1 MAFKMNKPSM
11 TQGTQRYK
19 AACDAMQINRDMDA
33 SSLPDGRAKS
43 SAFQKGTYE
52 SAKKANPELD
62 KLIKTRS
69 SSDKGSQEY
78 TRAQNAI
85 NKAYGV
91 GKRHSTDNVKAEV
104 KERTAEKNNPKM
116 MPAGEGVMSQESK
129 DKTKNKIAQNT
140 AKNTERT
147 ADIKGDKKSER
158 KARKAGKKLAKAAE
172 ARESGNIK
180 KAERKERKAAK
191 KMEKASAATMNKPM
205 AYKYKDSAT
214 TKHGKGMPKHD
225 KSMATKPED
234 VEVGN
239 RKNLPDALK
248 AKISA
253 APKHAKGMPKYK
265 SDAQRMAV
273 HASKADK
280 K

>member
-11 TQGTQRYK
+11 TQGTAKYK

-52 SAKKANPELD
+52 SAKKANPNLD

-69 SSDKGSQEY
+69 SSEKGSQEY
-78 TRAQNAI
+78 TRAQNEI

-91 GKRHSTDNVKAEV
+91 SKRHNTDNVKAEV
-104 KERTAEKNNPKM
+104 KEREAEKKNPKL
-116 MPAGEGVMSQESK
+116 MPAGEGVKSQESK
-129 DKTKNKIAQNT
+129 DKRDNKIAQNT

-180 KAERKERKAAK
+180 KAERKERKAEK
-191 KMEKASAATMNKPM
+191 KMEKASA
-205 AYKYKDSAT
+205 T
-214 TKHGKGMPKHD
+214 TKYG

-239 RKNLPDALK
+239 RKNLPEHLK

-253 APKHAKGMPKYK
+253 APKYAKGMPKYK
-265 SDAQRMAV
+265 SDAQRKAV
-273 HASKADK
+273 HASKEDK

>member
-1 MAFKMNKPSM
+1 MAFKMKKPSM
-11 TQGTQRYK
+11 TQGTAKYK

-43 SAFQKGTYE
+43 SAFQKSYEQAYKDAQKLGYTKKNESKEDYIARAKDENREKYGTTE
-52 SAKKANPELD
+52 PTKVAKEQHGGSKEKLAKK
-62 KLIKTRS
+62 
-69 SSDKGSQEY
+69 QE
-78 TRAQNAI
+78 
-85 NKAYGV
+85 GV
-91 GKRHSTDNVKAEV
+91 KSEV
-104 KERTAEKNNPKM
+104 KEREAEKKNPKL

-191 KMEKASAATMNKPM
+191 KMEKASA
-205 AYKYKDSAT
+205 T
-214 TKHGKGMPKHD
+214 TKYG

-234 VEVGN
+234 LEVGN
-239 RKNLPDALK
+239 RKNLPDALQS
-248 AKISA
+248 KISA
-253 APKHAKGMPKYK
+253 APKYAKGMPKYK
-265 SDAQRMAV
+265 SDAQRKAV

>member
-11 TQGTQRYK
+11 TQGTAKYK

-52 SAKKANPELD
+52 SAKKANPNLD

-69 SSDKGSQEY
+69 NSEKGSQEY

-91 GKRHSTDNVKAEV
+91 SKRHTSDEV
-104 KERTAEKNNPKM
+104 KSEFKEREAEKKNPKL
-116 MPAGEGVMSQESK
+116 MPAGEGVRSQESK
-129 DKTKNKIAQNT
+129 DKRDNKIAQNT

-147 ADIKGDKKSER
+147 AGIEGDKKSER
-158 KARKAGKKLAKAAE
+158 KARKASKKLAKAAE
-172 ARESGNIK
+172 ARESGNVK

-191 KMEKASAATMNKPM
+191 KMEKASPAAKDKTM
-205 AYKYKDSAT
+205 AYKYAKSIAKKKLNMVKGPNGEMVPDYVVD
-214 TKHGKGMPKHD
+214 GKGANDM
-225 KSMATKPED
+225 
-234 VEVGN
+234 
-239 RKNLPDALK
+239 K
-248 AKISA
+248 A
-253 APKHAKGMPKYK
+253 GMPKYK

-273 HASKADK
+273 HASKEDK

>member
-1 MAFKMNKPSM
+1 MPGFKMKKPSM
-11 TQGTQRYK
+11 TQGTQKYK

-91 GKRHSTDNVKAEV
+91 GKRHDTDNVKAEV
-104 KERTAEKNNPKM
+104 KERDAETKNPKM
-116 MPAGEGVMSQESK
+116 MAEGEGVMSPESK
-129 DKTKNKIAQNT
+129 DKAKNNVAQNT
-140 AKNTERT
+140 AKNKERT
-147 ADIKGDKKSER
+147 AGIEGDKRSER

-180 KAERKERKAAK
+180 KAERKERAAER

-205 AYKYKDSAT
+205 AYK
-214 TKHGKGMPKHD
+214 HGKGMPKYD

-253 APKHAKGMPKYK
+253 APKYK
-265 SDAQRMAV
+265 
-273 HASKADK
+273 K
-280 K
+280 

>member
-1 MAFKMNKPSM
+1 MPGFKMKKPSM
-11 TQGTQRYK
+11 TQGTARYK

-52 SAKKANPELD
+52 SAKKANPNLD

-69 SSDKGSQEY
+69 NSEKGSQEY

-91 GKRHSTDNVKAEV
+91 SKRHTSDEVKSEV
-104 KERTAEKNNPKM
+104 KEREAEKKNPKL
-116 MPAGEGVMSQESK
+116 MPAGEGVRSQESK
-129 DKTKNKIAQNT
+129 DKRDNKIAQNT

-147 ADIKGDKKSER
+147 AEIKGDKKSER
-158 KARKAGKKLAKAAE
+158 KARKAGKKLEKAAE

-191 KMEKASAATMNKPM
+191 KMEKASPAAKDKAM
-205 AYKYKDSAT
+205 AYKHA
-214 TKHGKGMPKHD
+214 KGLPKYD

-234 VEVGN
+234 LEVGN

-253 APKHAKGMPKYK
+253 APKYAKGMPKYAK
-265 SDAQRMAV
+265 GQAAAIYAQ
-273 HASKADK
+273 KADDAK
-280 K
+280 KNKK

>member
-1 MAFKMNKPSM
+1 MPGFKMNKPSM
-11 TQGTQRYK
+11 TQGTQKYK

-85 NKAYGV
+85 NKAYGAQT
-91 GKRHSTDNVKAEV
+91 RHTTDEVKSEVKA
-104 KERTAEKNNPKM
+104 RDAEAKNPKM
-116 MPAGEGVMSQESK
+116 MAEGEGVMSKESK
-129 DKTKNKIAQNT
+129 DKVKNKVAQNT

-158 KARKAGKKLAKAAE
+158 KARKASKKLAKAAE

-180 KAERKERKAAK
+180 KAERKERKAEK
-191 KMEKASAATMNKPM
+191 KMSKTSAATMNKPM
-205 AYKYKDSAT
+205 AYKKKGMHKMPDGTMMADSAMP
-214 TKHGKGMPKHD
+214 KHGKGMPKYD

-234 VEVGN
+234 VEVGD
-239 RKNLPDALK
+239 RKNLPEHLK

-253 APKHAKGMPKYK
+253 APKYK
-265 SDAQRMAV
+265 
-273 HASKADK
+273 K
-280 K
+280 